1 METQM
6 WEKNHGSPQTA
17 KITMRE
23 ERNNGKAQRHRPLA
37 PLLRHTAVTMEATTS
52 FTLSLTHTLYAV
64 TLYTHNTTSNNINYK
79 FSLSHIYTNM
89 TFGLFTHLAPGLF
102 RTYSHE
108 CPFRPVGEDTPGLQT
123 SGSSQV
129 PSGGTCF
136 PTKMDEDSIVTI
148 REEFLE
154 DFFSL
159 AEAYLMEV
167 RGLVEMLD
175 DGQLD
180 AQLQL
185 EKYERER

>member
-1 METQM
+1 
-6 WEKNHGSPQTA
+6 
-17 KITMRE
+17 
-23 ERNNGKAQRHRPLA
+23 
-37 PLLRHTAVTMEATTS
+37 
-52 FTLSLTHTLYAV
+52 
-64 TLYTHNTTSNNINYK
+64 
-79 FSLSHIYTNM
+79 
-89 TFGLFTHLAPGLF
+89 
-102 RTYSHE
+102 
-108 CPFRPVGEDTPGLQT
+108 
-123 SGSSQV
+123 
-129 PSGGTCF
+129 
-136 PTKMDEDSIVTI
+136 MDEDSIVTI